1 MSAMSEADDTKTDP
15 APAPAPAAAQ
25 PDLDGLQRLIDAEKA
40 KGSSEATS
48 ALLSTLGFDT
58 LDALQSYVTDRKAA
72 DEAAM
77 SEVERREAA
86 AAAAEAA
93 AQARAAEAAQ
103 LIRTGVVNLALVR
116 AGVDPANVA
125 LAAPLVTLG
134 DDLTDAA
141 ADAAVASLKTNPA
154 LASLFGAVAKPAPS
168 GVTAPAP
175 AGAGGSTVT
184 ALERGAELYAKRH
197 PAKSA

>member
-1 MSAMSEADDTKTDP
+1 MTEAEDTKPDP
-15 APAPAPAAAQ
+15 APAPAAVQ
-25 PDLDGLQRLIDAEKA
+25 PDLEGLQRLIDAEKA

-48 ALLSTLGFDT
+48 ALLSTLGFDSIDT
-58 LDALQSYVTDRKAA
+58 LQTFVTSQR
-72 DEAAM
+72 EAA
-77 SEVERREAA
+77 EAAKTEEQKRADAIAAREAA
-86 AAAAEAA
+86 AVAREQAAAE
-93 AQARAAEAAQ
+93 

-125 LAAPLVTLG
+125 DAAPLVTLG

-141 ADAAVASLKTNPA
+141 ADAAVAALKAKPA
-154 LASLFGAVAKPAPS
+154 FASLFGASAKPAPS

-175 AGAGGSTVT
+175 AGAGGGTVT
-184 ALERGAELYAKRH
+184 ALERGAALYAKRH